1 MVRWA
6 GSPSAAGAG
15 MRKSGRAHGC
25 AGAAFSPGPRARD
38 PHLDHMNTP
47 ADKKSRR
54 GTRARSVARKLA
66 MQALYQWQMT
76 GHEAND
82 IAKQFIESEEFA
94 GADREYFEEMLRGC
108 IKQKDAINAAIAPF
122 IDRPLDQLDPVETAI
137 LMMSMFELQSRLD
150 VPYRVVINEA
160 IDLAKRFGATD
171 AHKYVN
177 AVLDR
182 AAKELRAAER
192 G

>member
-1 MVRWA
+1 M
-6 GSPSAAGAG
+6 STS
-15 MRKSGRAHGC
+15 
-25 AGAAFSPGPRARD
+25 
-38 PHLDHMNTP
+38 

-76 GHEAND
+76 SHEAND
-82 IAKQFIESEEFA
+82 LVKQFIESDEFA
-94 GADREYFEEMLRGC
+94 GADREYFELLLRGC
-108 IKQKDAINAAIAPF
+108 IKEKGAIDAAIAPF

-137 LMMSMFELQSRLD
+137 LMMGMFELRARIE

-160 IDLAKRFGATD
+160 VDLTKRFGATD

-182 AAKELRAAER
+182 AAKEIRAAER
-192 G
+192 A

>member
-1 MVRWA
+1 
-6 GSPSAAGAG
+6 
-15 MRKSGRAHGC
+15 
-25 AGAAFSPGPRARD
+25 
-38 PHLDHMNTP
+38 MNTP
-47 ADKKSRR
+47 PDKKSRR
-54 GTRARSVARKLA
+54 GTRARSIARKLA
-66 MQALYQWQMT
+66 MQALYQWQLT
-76 GHEAND
+76 SHEAND
-82 IAKQFIESEEFA
+82 ITKQFVESEEFS
-94 GADREYFEEMLRGC
+94 GADREYFEELLRGC
-108 IKQKDAINAAIAPF
+108 IKQKDAIDAAVTPF

-137 LMMSMFELQSRLD
+137 LMMGMFELRSRID

-160 IDLAKRFGATD
+160 VDLAKRFGATD